1 MELYI
6 PAIATQLGLFVGC
19 TVYTVISKTGQVTA
33 YASGE
38 GAKLAGL
45 AIGSGVELVAG
56 PTIGAATQHLITH
69 AGEVWIKPTVQ
80 TGSATT
86 AAIAG
91 AVAGVTTSLTISALV
106 ASGKYIVKT
115 AKKIKTAAFNQNE
128 MEIELYELQ
137 EVDDFTDIVLVNEKC
152 ELFDPIVLE

>member
-6 PAIATQLGLFVGC
+6 PAVATRWGLFVGC
-19 TVYTVISKTGQVTA
+19 TVYTLLSKTGQVTA

-45 AIGSGVELVAG
+45 AIGSGVELLAG
-56 PTIGAATQHLITH
+56 PTAGAATQHLISH
-69 AGEVWIKPTVQ
+69 AGEVWIKPAVQ

-91 AVAGVTTSLTISALV
+91 AVAGVTTSLTISAV
-106 ASGKYIVKT
+106 VVGGKYIVKNV
-115 AKKIKTAAFNQNE
+115 KKIKVAEQKEA
-128 MEIELYELQ
+128 EIELYELQ

-152 ELFDPIVLE
+152 ETFDPAGV